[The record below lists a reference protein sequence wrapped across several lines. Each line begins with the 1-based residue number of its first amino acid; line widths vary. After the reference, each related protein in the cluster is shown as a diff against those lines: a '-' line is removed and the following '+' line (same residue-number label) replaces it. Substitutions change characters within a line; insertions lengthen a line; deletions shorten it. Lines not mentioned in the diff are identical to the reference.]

1 MEWILALCVIDL
13 ENKKLQYSGA
23 KNPLVYFK
31 NGEMTVIK
39 GDKYPIGGVQ
49 FQLDRNY
56 ISHEVDLSEPIMLY
70 LFSDGYQDQFG
81 GEKSEKFMSK
91 NFKILLQEIH
101 EKPVEEQKQI
111 LDEKF
116 KAWKGDRSQ
125 IDDILVMGMRF

>member
-1 MEWILALCVIDL
+1 MS
-13 ENKKLQYSGA
+13 NSR
-23 KNPLVYFK
+23 
-31 NGEMTVIK
+31 

-49 FQLDRNY
+49 FQLDRY
-56 ISHEVDLSEPIMLY
+56 YTRHEVDLSEPIMLY
-70 LFSDGYQDQFG
+70 IFSDGYQDQFE

-91 NFKILLQEIH
+91 NFKLLLKEIH

-116 KAWKGDRSQ
+116 KAWKGERSQ